1 MSAVV
6 ETISTTVVEEIPD
19 YETLI
24 QTVKENPRVI
34 VDFYAPWCKPC
45 KRIMPEYEKMAG
57 DFSEVK
63 FVKVN
68 IEELDDEELE
78 HLNIAK
84 FPTFVFTKSRLTD
97 GKIEKMRYQGSVAEE
112 LREQITSYLGV
123 C

>member
-1 MSAVV
+1 MSAA
-6 ETISTTVVEEIPD
+6 ETISTTIVEEITD
-19 YETLI
+19 YERLI
-24 QTVKENPRVI
+24 QTIKENPRVI

-57 DFSEVK
+57 DFNEGK

-68 IEELDDEELE
+68 VEELDDEELD

-97 GKIEKMRYQGSVAEE
+97 GKIEKMRYQGSDVDK
-112 LREQITSYLGV
+112 LRDEVSTYLGE

>member
-1 MSAVV
+1 MSAVT
-6 ETISTTVVEEIPD
+6 ETISKTIVEEISD

-24 QTVKENPRVI
+24 KTVKDNSKVI
-34 VDFYAPWCKPC
+34 VDFYATWCKPC
-45 KRIMPEYEKMAG
+45 KRIMPEYEKMAD
-57 DFSEVK
+57 DFTGVK

-112 LREQITSYLGV
+112 LRKKISNYLGV

>member
-1 MSAVV
+1 MSAV
-6 ETISTTVVEEIPD
+6 ETISTTIVEDIPD

-24 QTVKENPRVI
+24 QTIKENPRVI
-34 VDFYAPWCKPC
+34 IDFYATWCKPC

-57 DFSEVK
+57 DFKEGK

-68 IEELDDEELE
+68 IEDLDDEELE

-97 GKIEKMRYQGSVAEE
+97 GKIEKMRYQGSDAEE
-112 LREQITSYLGV
+112 LREQIVSYLDA
-123 C
+123 